1 MTTAVVLGPERRR
14 QWTRAQK
21 AQIVAESL
29 ACGASVAQV
38 ARRHDVHPNLIHAW
52 RRLARAGTLVCDHGT
67 EAMSAGDCLFSPVVV
82 APVPPRPERRDLS
95 VGGTVVEVLLRNG
108 RLLRVPEGVAAARV
122 AALADMLE
130 GSER

>member
-14 QWTRAQK
+14 QWTPAQK

-29 ACGASVAQV
+29 GCGASVAQV

-67 EAMSAGDCLFSPVVV
+67 EAMPAGERLFSPVVV
-82 APVPPRPERRDLS
+82 APEAPRAGRLASS
-95 VGGTVVEVLLRNG
+95 VGEAVIEVLLRNG

-122 AALADMLE
+122 AALADLLE
-130 GSER
+130 GSGR